1 LAPEDRAPKRIL
13 AVDDEVHMTKLI
25 SLHLEKAGYQVT
37 VASDGAQAL
46 EMFDQV
52 NPDLVVLDIMMPILD
67 GWGVLKA
74 LKEDA
79 NRAEVPVIMLT
90 SRSQD
95 ADITRGW
102 QEGVDSYLTK
112 PFNPLEL
119 VTLVRRILD
128 EEEDAD

>member
-1 LAPEDRAPKRIL
+1 LADADSGKKRIL
-13 AVDDEVHMTKLI
+13 AVDDEIHMTKLI
-25 SLHLEKAGYQVT
+25 SLHLEKAGYEVS

-46 EMFDQV
+46 EVIDEAD
-52 NPDLVVLDIMMPILD
+52 PDLVVLDIMMPILD

-74 LKEDA
+74 LKEDDA
-79 NRAEVPVIMLT
+79 RASIPVIMLT

-95 ADITRGW
+95 ADIARGW

-119 VTLVRRILD
+119 VTLVRRIL
-128 EEEDAD
+128 EEDEDLT